1 MNDFYDDIKTVFY
14 SEFKSFEGGTGAD
27 LKYNTEQIRR
37 ISMRL
42 L

>member
-1 MNDFYDDIKTVFY
+1 MKINSNIKTVFY
-14 SEFKSFEGGTGAD
+14 SEFKGFEGGTGAD
-27 LKYNTEQIRR
+27 LRYDTKQIRR